1 MKKVIFSLLLAGLIA
16 GSCFAEVLMTAKPQG
31 AGNVSL
37 QLFSSTTPFI
47 RFEGNST
54 ITGTKIIY
62 GLNYY
67 TDVLI
72 KTGTC
77 KNSFDEDN
85 PPATENGAGIKYA
98 IPKEWWDT
106 PFDVAAVFNTDT
118 ISGKGF
124 TQTMNT
130 IGMIESGK
138 LSIGVEIYSLFYAM
152 QNSEKIAGQ
161 KAESSNDI
169 MWGFGT
175 KYTFP
180 KSHASWLMENLA
192 YTMGGDTY
200 HTACFAIQYDFSAF
214 GE

>member
-1 MKKVIFSLLLAGLIA
+1 MKKIIFSLILAGLLT

-31 AGNVSL
+31 TGHVSL

-47 RFEGNST
+47 RFEGNSV
-54 ITGTKIIY
+54 ITGTKVIY

-67 TDVLI
+67 TDILV

-85 PPATENGAGIKYA
+85 PPASVSGAGIKYA
-98 IPKEWWDT
+98 IPKFWWDT

-130 IGMIESGK
+130 IGMLESGK
-138 LSIGVEIYSLFYAM
+138 LKNGPEIYSLFYAM
-152 QNSEKIAGQ
+152 QNSEKMTGQ
-161 KAESSNDI
+161 KAESSNDL
-169 MWGFGT
+169 MWGFGG
-175 KYTFP
+175 KYDFP
-180 KSHASWLMENLA
+180 KLHASMIMESLA
-192 YTMGGDTY
+192 YTMSGDTY
-200 HTACFAIQYDFSAF
+200 HTTCFAIQYDFSAY
-214 GE
+214 EE